1 MMQLKAYK
9 YRISPTEEQKIFI
22 GIVWQCPHSVQVYLM
37 KPALVSRQ
45 SLNLLIEFL
54 MYSKWLWVKK
64 GLIKF
69 KICGKFAMDSISL
82 IMRY

>member
-37 KPALVSRQ
+37 KPALVLRQ
-45 SLNLLIEFL
+45 SMNLLKE
-54 MYSKWLWVKK
+54 M
-64 GLIKF
+64 F
-69 KICGKFAMDSISL
+69 KILNKKIELMKEI
-82 IMRY
+82 